1 MQFKSGEELRNGG
14 AVFIGFIF
22 ILAGIFGMY
31 EVTAFNASVPSW
43 ARSDFQSFDIVPT
56 LFPIIIGVVLLIYGL
71 LPSEKVEME
80 AQLPSAPPVVQQVIQ
95 KEVVVKIRCSY
106 CGTLYDETLDKC
118 PTCGASR

>member
-1 MQFKSGEELRNGG
+1 MRNIG

-31 EVTAFNASVPSW
+31 EVTVFNASVPTW
-43 ARSDFQSFDIVPT
+43 ARSDFQSVDIVPT

-71 LPSEKVEME
+71 LPREEVEME
-80 AQLPSAPPVVQQVIQ
+80 AQLPPAPPVVREVIQ

-118 PTCGASR
+118 PNCGAKR

>member
-1 MQFKSGEELRNGG
+1 MRNVG

-31 EVTAFNASVPSW
+31 TVTAFNASVPDW

-56 LFPIIIGVVLLIYGL
+56 LFPIIIGVVVLIYGL
-71 LPSEKVEME
+71 LPRQEVGME
-80 AQLPSAPPVVQQVIQ
+80 AQLPSAPPVVREVIQ

-118 PTCGASR
+118 PNCGGRK